1 MDENDRAFL
10 RWCHERFAVVFG
22 ESPNLDWMQR
32 LAALAKTPDPATERP
47 VRRSRAPGCATCDRD
62 PGRRQMMPPH
72 DASERCE
79 SGKHPHC
86 SCDTCF

>member
-1 MDENDRAFL
+1 MAEYRFKNDLDYMPSNQPKL
-10 RWCHERFAVVFG
+10 RLRKAPHG
-22 ESPNLDWMQR
+22 E
-32 LAALAKTPDPATERP
+32 
-47 VRRSRAPGCATCDRD
+47 CDCCNKE
-62 PGRRQMMPPH
+62 GLNFFHPPH